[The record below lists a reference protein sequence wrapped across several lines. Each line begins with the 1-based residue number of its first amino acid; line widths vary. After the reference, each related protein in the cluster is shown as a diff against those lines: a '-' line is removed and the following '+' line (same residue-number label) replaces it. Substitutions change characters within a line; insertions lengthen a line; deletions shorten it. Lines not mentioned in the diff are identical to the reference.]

1 MRGGATGL
9 GSNSYRDLVAWQLAI
24 ELTDQIYACSR
35 SWPRDELFGL
45 TSQVRRAA
53 VSVAANIAEGQGRN
67 GDREFV
73 NHLGIAHGSLCEVE
87 TLLVIATRQSYLSS
101 DKESNIL
108 ALTSRVAGLI
118 HGLKKSL
125 RQT

>member
-1 MRGGATGL
+1 M
-9 GSNSYRDLVAWQLAI
+9 GSKSYRDLVAWQMAI

-35 SWPRDELFGL
+35 RWPKDETFGL

-67 GDREFV
+67 GDREFI

-87 TLLVIATRQSYLSS
+87 TLLVIARRQGYVSADDESS
-101 DKESNIL
+101 IL
-108 ALTSRVAGLI
+108 ALTARVAGLV
-118 HGLKKSL
+118 HGLMRSL
-125 RQT
+125 RQP